1 MLIMVKKDNA
11 MEQIFDQKYPNIN
24 VYRLESESL
33 CVDIIN
39 LGATITSIRYKKDDT
54 DVVLGYDTIDEYQKF
69 KNYYGATIGRCA
81 NRIAKGAFTLHDQA
95 YHLDINDHGN
105 SLHGGKNGFHTR
117 LFQVLAYDK
126 TSVTMRYNSPD
137 MEEGYPGNLIL
148 DITFTLH
155 DDTLCIEYSAISD
168 QDTIVNFTNH
178 SYFALQG
185 HGDGS
190 VDEQILTMNASYYAE
205 NDENRLVTGK
215 LSETKG
221 TPFDFTKGKAI
232 GKDIYDQ
239 MNIQIQRA
247 NGYDHYF
254 RFDENK
260 EHMAKLVDQKH
271 QHSLIVK
278 TDLPGFHLYVPDDQE
293 PQHGKHGKEY
303 IGHCAVCIE
312 TSYMPDA
319 INLQEC
325 PETLLKANEKYT
337 TKTTY
342 QFQ

>member
-1 MLIMVKKDNA
+1 M
-11 MEQIFDQKYPNIN
+11 
-24 VYRLESESL
+24 
-33 CVDIIN
+33 
-39 LGATITSIRYKKDDT
+39 
-54 DVVLGYDTIDEYQKF
+54 
-69 KNYYGATIGRCA
+69 
-81 NRIAKGAFTLHDQA
+81 H
-95 YHLDINDHGN
+95 
-105 SLHGGKNGFHTR
+105 
-117 LFQVLAYDK
+117 
-126 TSVTMRYNSPD
+126 
-137 MEEGYPGNLIL
+137 
-148 DITFTLH
+148 
-155 DDTLCIEYSAISD
+155 
-168 QDTIVNFTNH
+168 
-178 SYFALQG
+178 
-185 HGDGS
+185 
-190 VDEQILTMNASYYAE
+190 
-205 NDENRLVTGK
+205 
-215 LSETKG
+215 
-221 TPFDFTKGKAI
+221 
-232 GKDIYDQ
+232 Q

-260 EHMAKLVDQKH
+260 EHMVKLVDQKH